1 MRNSCVCRGTMKK
14 QKTLF
19 SYAEQGGTSDRNFRS
34 LSRSEEEGESSDA
47 RDEPSTSE
55 GKCIS

>member
-1 MRNSCVCRGTMKK
+1 MKK

-19 SYAEQGGTSDRNFRS
+19 SYAERGGTSDRNS
-34 LSRSEEEGESSDA
+34 LSPSRSEEEGESSDA

-55 GKCIS
+55 GKCIAILKS

>member
-1 MRNSCVCRGTMKK
+1 MKK

-19 SYAEQGGTSDRNFRS
+19 SYAERGGTSDRNFRS